1 MVVMAMEAVTSP
13 RVDVDRSGGVLL
25 KGPAWA
31 LAPEMNKRLQARP
44 SQEQAKRREQA
55 GPRAVLA
62 SGCQTTD
69 APHSGL
75 SVTVPQ

>member
-1 MVVMAMEAVTSP
+1 MAMEAVTSL

-25 KGPAWA
+25 KGPARA
-31 LAPEMNKRLQARP
+31 SAPEMNERLQARP
-44 SQEQAKRREQA
+44 SQEQATRREQA
-55 GPRAVLA
+55 GPWVILA